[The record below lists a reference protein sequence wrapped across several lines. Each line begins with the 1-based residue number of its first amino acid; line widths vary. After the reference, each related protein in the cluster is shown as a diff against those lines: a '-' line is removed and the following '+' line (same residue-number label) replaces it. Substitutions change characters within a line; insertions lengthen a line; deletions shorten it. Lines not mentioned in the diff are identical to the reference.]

1 MRFRFDEFALA
12 DVSAIV
18 DYYVSRERRQAIR
31 FVEDLYQQM
40 QLFSLNP
47 KLGYEL
53 CDDYRQFLLKQFPYT
68 VIYEVDSAEEMI
80 IVVAVCHQSR
90 RPHYWRDR
98 VQEQPATYA
107 IAA

>member
-1 MRFRFDEFALA
+1 MIFRFDEFALA

-18 DYYVSRERRQAIR
+18 EYYISKERHQAVR
-31 FVEDLYQQM
+31 FVADLYHQV

-53 CDDYRQFLLKQFPYT
+53 HDDYRQFLLKQFPYT
-68 VIYEVDSAEEMI
+68 VIYEVNSAEEAI

-98 VQEQPATYA
+98 IQEEAASYS